1 MFNENDLIENRC
13 SLALYRHWR
22 YTRYMFW
29 DRLWRS
35 KFEPAI
41 RIVFV
46 VLGEDF
52 GFDVVERV
60 LQMRVE
66 SVSLSQKTDQTI
78 KRQR

>member
-1 MFNENDLIENRC
+1 MDTLRG
-13 SLALYRHWR
+13 
-22 YTRYMFW
+22 TRI
-29 DRLWRS
+29 DVVCR
-35 KFEPAI
+35 
-41 RIVFV
+41 V
-46 VLGEDF
+46 VLVVVTPGEDF